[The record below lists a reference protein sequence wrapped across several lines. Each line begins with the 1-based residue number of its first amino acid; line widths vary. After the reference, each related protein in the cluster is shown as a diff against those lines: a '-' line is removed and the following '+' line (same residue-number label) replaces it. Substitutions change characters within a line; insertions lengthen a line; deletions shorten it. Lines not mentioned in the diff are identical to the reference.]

1 MIRTLTANPSLD
13 RMVVLGAPLS
23 AGGVHR
29 IVREATQVGGKG
41 VNVARALHL
50 AGAEVEALVPV
61 GAEDPYRALLEDAD
75 APLRTSPVAGAVRTN
90 LTVLSPRESTASEST
105 GSTTSSGSTGS
116 VGSIGS
122 AEHPDAIGD
131 PAGTVTTKLNEP
143 GANISPA
150 ELAALESALLTG
162 SGSGG
167 PGSPGGPH
175 GHGASTDERSLAH
188 TVMLSGSLAPGFPED
203 WYARMVRALHER
215 GAWVGVDTSDA
226 PLRAL
231 AAAWVEDPVS
241 APDLLKPNALEL
253 AQLTGL
259 DAAALDALERAGTDL
274 DSAELGPVGEAAQ
287 DLRAQGVAE
296 VLVTLGGAGAL
307 LASAQGTWFCPAGPT
322 RVVSTVGAG
331 DCATAGFLLARSRD
345 EDAPTALARA
355 VAYGSAAVALP
366 GTTIPRPD
374 QVVARP
380 DAVRAL

>member
-13 RMVVLGAPLS
+13 RTVVLGAPL
-23 AGGVHR
+23 APGGVHR

-50 AGAEVEALVPV
+50 AGADVEALVPV
-61 GAEDPYRALLEDAD
+61 GADDPYRALLEDAA
-75 APLRTSPVAGAVRTN
+75 APFRLSPVAGAVRTN
-90 LTVLSPRESTASEST
+90 LTVVSPVRTQPVDTQTVGT
-105 GSTTSSGSTGS
+105 GTPGTEPSGG
-116 VGSIGS
+116 
-122 AEHPDAIGD
+122 
-131 PAGTVTTKLNEP
+131 PATETTKLNEP
-143 GANISPA
+143 GASISPA
-150 ELAALESALLTG
+150 ELEALESALLADADAG
-162 SGSGG
+162 AGADG
-167 PGSPGGPH
+167 PDGPASHGVAPGQD
-175 GHGASTDERSLAH
+175 AAQEARRFAH

-203 WYARMVRALHER
+203 WYARMVRALHAR

-231 AAAWVEDPVS
+231 AAAWAEDPAC
-241 APDLLKPNALEL
+241 APDLVKPNALEL

-259 DAAALDALERAGTDL
+259 DAAALDALENAGINL
-274 DSAELGPVGEAAQ
+274 DAADLGPVGEAAQ
-287 DLRAQGVAE
+287 DLRAQGVAN

-331 DCATAGFLLARSRD
+331 DCATAGFLLARSRG
-345 EDAPTALARA
+345 EDAPASLARA

-374 QVVARP
+374 QVGVRP
-380 DAVRAL
+380 DAVRPL

>member
-13 RMVVLGAPLS
+13 RTVLLGSPLS

-29 IVREATQVGGKG
+29 IVRESTQVGGKG

-61 GAEDPYRALLEDAD
+61 GADDPYRALLEAAD
-75 APLRTSPVAGAVRTN
+75 APLRTSPVDGAVRTN
-90 LTVLSPRESTASEST
+90 LTVLSPLEET
-105 GSTTSSGSTGS
+105 GTSGSTGTA
-116 VGSIGS
+116 GTARGADDTGS
-122 AEHPDAIGD
+122 AESPDALG
-131 PAGTVTTKLNEP
+131 AASGTVTTKLNEP
-143 GANISPA
+143 GARISPT
-150 ELAALESALLTG
+150 ELEALESALLTG
-162 SGSGG
+162 IGDGAPRG
-167 PGSPGGPH
+167 PRGQSAPTG
-175 GHGASTDERSLAH
+175 ERSLAH

-203 WYARMVRALHER
+203 WYARMVRVLHEH
-215 GAWVGVDTSDA
+215 GAWAGVDTSDG

-231 AAAWVEDPVS
+231 AAAWGEDPTC

-259 DAAALDALERAGTDL
+259 DAAALDALEGAGTDL
-274 DSAELGPVGEAAQ
+274 DAAELGPVGEAAQ
-287 DLRAQGVAE
+287 DLRAQGVRE

-307 LASAQGTWFCPAGPT
+307 LASSQGTWFCPAGPT

-331 DCATAGFLLARSRD
+331 DCATAGFLLARSRG

>member
-13 RMVVLGAPLS
+13 RTVVLGAPLS

-61 GAEDPYRALLEDAD
+61 GAEDPYRALLEDAE

-90 LTVLSPRESTASEST
+90 LTVLSPR
-105 GSTTSSGSTGS
+105 GSTERTTSGSSTGS
-116 VGSIGS
+116 VGSTWS
-122 AEHPDAIGD
+122 AEEPDAIGD

-143 GANISPA
+143 GASISPA
-150 ELAALESALLTG
+150 ELAALESALLAG
-162 SGSGG
+162 SGARTS
-167 PGSPGGPH
+167 GGPH

-215 GAWVGVDTSDA
+215 GAWAGVDTSDA

-231 AAAWVEDPVS
+231 AAAWVEDPVC

-331 DCATAGFLLARSRD
+331 DCATAGFLLARSRG

>member
-13 RMVVLGAPLS
+13 RMVVLGSPLAP
-23 AGGVHR
+23 GGVHR
-29 IVREATQVGGKG
+29 IVREATQAGGKG

-50 AGAEVEALVPV
+50 AGAEVETLVPV
-61 GAEDPYRALLEDAD
+61 GAEDPYRALLEDSD
-75 APLRTSPVAGAVRTN
+75 APLRTSPVAGPVRTN
-90 LTVLSPRESTASEST
+90 LTVLSPPEGAESA
-105 GSTTSSGSTGS
+105 GSTGGTAS
-116 VGSIGS
+116 T
-122 AEHPDAIGD
+122 EDPDAHAD
-131 PAGTVTTKLNEP
+131 SAGTVTTKLNEP
-143 GANISPA
+143 GARISPA

-162 SGSGG
+162 SGGGAFGG
-167 PGSPGGPH
+167 PPGH
-175 GHGASTDERSLAH
+175 DASTDERSLAH

-203 WYARMVRALHER
+203 WYARMVRRLHER

-226 PLRAL
+226 PLRTL
-231 AAAWVEDPVS
+231 AAAWTEDPVC

-259 DAAALDALERAGTDL
+259 DAVALDALERAGTDL

-287 DLRAQGVAE
+287 DLRAQGVAN

-331 DCATAGFLLARSRD
+331 DCATAGFLLARSRG
-345 EDAPTALARA
+345 EDAPSSLARA

>member
-13 RMVVLGAPLS
+13 RTVVLGAPL
-23 AGGVHR
+23 APGGVHR

-50 AGAEVEALVPV
+50 AGADVEALVPV
-61 GAEDPYRALLEDAD
+61 GADDPYRALLEDAA
-75 APLRTSPVAGAVRTN
+75 APFRLSPVAGAVRTN
-90 LTVLSPRESTASEST
+90 LTVVSPVRTQPVGKQTVETGTLGAEPPGGPSTE
-105 GSTTSSGSTGS
+105 
-116 VGSIGS
+116 
-122 AEHPDAIGD
+122 
-131 PAGTVTTKLNEP
+131 TTKLNEP
-143 GANISPA
+143 GASISPA
-150 ELAALESALLTG
+150 ELEALESALLADAG
-162 SGSGG
+162 AGADG
-167 PGSPGGPH
+167 PDS
-175 GHGASTDERSLAH
+175 HGAAPGQDTAQAAGRFAH

-203 WYARMVRALHER
+203 WYARMVRALHAR

-231 AAAWVEDPVS
+231 AAAWAEDPAC
-241 APDLLKPNALEL
+241 APDLVKPNALEL

-259 DAAALDALERAGTDL
+259 DAAALDALESAGITL
-274 DSAELGPVGEAAQ
+274 DAADLGPVGEAAQ
-287 DLRAQGVAE
+287 DLRAQGVAN

-331 DCATAGFLLARSRD
+331 DCATAGFLLARSRG
-345 EDAPTALARA
+345 EDAPASLARA

-374 QVVARP
+374 QVDVRP
-380 DAVRAL
+380 DAVRPL

>member
-1 MIRTLTANPSLD
+1 MIRTLTPNPSLD
-13 RMVVLGAPLS
+13 RTVVLGSPL
-23 AGGVHR
+23 AIGGVHR
-29 IVREATQVGGKG
+29 IVRETTQAGGKG

-61 GAEDPYRALLEDAD
+61 GADDPYRALLEASG
-75 APLRTSPVAGAVRTN
+75 APLHTSPVAGTVRTN
-90 LTVLSPRESTASEST
+90 LTVVSPREEAGSD
-105 GSTTSSGSTGS
+105 GSTQ
-116 VGSIGS
+116 
-122 AEHPDAIGD
+122 DA
-131 PAGTVTTKLNEP
+131 AVTTKLNEP
-143 GANISPA
+143 GASISPA
-150 ELAALESALLTG
+150 ELRALESALLADADADAIDRR
-162 SGSGG
+162 
-167 PGSPGGPH
+167 GPH
-175 GHGASTDERSLAH
+175 DPAASPSTRPLAH

-231 AAAWVEDPVS
+231 AAAWAEDRTC

-259 DAAALDALERAGTDL
+259 DASALDALESAGADL
-274 DSAELGPVGEAAQ
+274 DAEDLGPVGEAAQ

-307 LASAQGTWFCPAGPT
+307 LASAEGTWFCPAGPT

-331 DCATAGFLLARSRD
+331 DCATAGFLLGRSRG
-345 EDAPTALARA
+345 ENTPAVLARA

-374 QVVARP
+374 QVVVRP
-380 DAVRAL
+380 HAVRAL